1 MNYNFDG
8 SEIHE
13 TDDWGIIEDPNTEIK
28 IKAITVYASH
38 YIMAIEVTYI
48 EADLR
53 ETKVVH
59 ASNNKYLRE
68 RPDIEKST
76 LVLESDEFIDFISYT
91 FSSQKRYIR
100 SIQIGTTAGHLMVLE
115 GQIELNNLTTES
127 NQTSSYSSL
136 LQPVVP
142 EQETEKKSAVTN
154 EESLN
159 QMIEFNVDQRRGKAS
174 NSHNIVKVPD
184 YNKFNAKETHQLSVL
199 KQNEKVKTVDLVKY
213 KQRLVGLK
221 TRFSEYLLGID
232 LYTEP

>member
-38 YIMAIEVTYI
+38 YIMAIEITYI
-48 EADLR
+48 EADLK

-59 ASNNKYLRE
+59 APNNKYLRE
-68 RPDIEKST
+68 RPDIEKAT

-115 GQIELNNLTTES
+115 GQIELNNFTTDS

-136 LQPVVP
+136 IHPVVP
-142 EQETEKKSAVTN
+142 EQEIEKKSAATN
-154 EESLN
+154 EESLK
-159 QMIEFNVDQRRGKAS
+159 QMIEFNVNQRREKVS
-174 NSHNIVKVPD
+174 NSHNVTRVTD